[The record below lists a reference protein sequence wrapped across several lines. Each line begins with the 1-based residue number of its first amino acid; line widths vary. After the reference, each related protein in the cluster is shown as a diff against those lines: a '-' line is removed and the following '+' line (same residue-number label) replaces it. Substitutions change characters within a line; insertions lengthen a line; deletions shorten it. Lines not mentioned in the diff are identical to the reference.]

1 MSLIKVENLSKKFKV
16 RKKAENTNILS
27 DLFHRE
33 YEMKNAV
40 DGISF
45 EINKGEIV
53 GYIGPNGAG
62 KSTTIKMLTGIL
74 VPTSGLITVGGLI
87 PYKDRKEY
95 TKRIGVVFGQRT
107 QLWWDI
113 PVFESL
119 DLMKYIY
126 NIPDNIYK
134 ENMKLFTEIL
144 NIGEFFNTPVRQL
157 SLGQRMRADLCASL
171 LHNPDILYLDEPTIG
186 LDVVVKKNVR
196 DFIKE
201 VNKQRNTTVILTT
214 HDMADIE
221 KLCSRVIVIDKGSLM
236 YDGSLEQVKD
246 KFGFIESMEIILE
259 DDLQEL
265 NWLYENGISEIEKND
280 KSLVLK
286 YDKNKI
292 NSSTILGYLMSKSP
306 IKDFKVHETEIDEAI
321 RKMYLNQ

>member
-16 RKKAENTNILS
+16 RKKAENSNILS

-74 VPTSGLITVGGLI
+74 VPTSGLITVSGLV

-265 NWLYENGISEIEKND
+265 NWLNENGISEIEKND